1 MKKYVMPV
9 TEIVTVE
16 MPKLLSGSLGATTGV
31 DVQRYNGNIET
42 KVENTDIFSYTNGA
56 DVEESSWGN

>member
-16 MPKLLSGSLGATTGV
+16 MPRLLSGSLGDTTGV
-31 DVQRYNGNIET
+31 DVQRYNGNKEN
-42 KVENTDIFSYTNGA
+42 KVDNTDIFSYTNGA